1 MTNVIVIGAG
11 VIGTSTAYHL
21 AKRGAQ
27 VRLIEQFQIGH
38 TLGSSHGPSRI
49 IRLAYETTD
58 YVLLA
63 QTAFARW
70 RELEAEA
77 GQSLLVRVGGLDF
90 GAPDAYGLAEIGANY
105 AALGIAYDALD
116 AAEIRYRYPQFNPPE
131 NSIGFYQGDYSMLA
145 AEKCV
150 RTFADRAV
158 VHGAILHQNEQVI
171 EIAPQPVGVRVTTQA
186 GYYEADSVV
195 LCAGSWCLPILNALG
210 IDLRLQVV
218 REQLVFLAAKNP
230 ADYSIGRFPLA
241 LQRFA
246 GSTSLGSA
254 FPIYNHTAPKF
265 MVDRIGT
272 PVLPHDP
279 DRQIDLPQLQ
289 VAIDWAMKLMNGLSG
304 EIVET
309 TSCRYSMTPDE
320 DFILDRHPEYH
331 QIVIASP
338 CSGHGFKFA
347 SVIGEILTDL
357 ALVGKTQHDISRF
370 RISRSALH
378 TARHAA
384 ENFGADQ
391 DDLPI

>member
-58 YVLLA
+58 YVMLA
-63 QTAFARW
+63 HTAFARW
-70 RELEAEA
+70 RELETEA

-186 GYYEADSVV
+186 GYYEADSAV

-218 REQLVFLAAKNP
+218 REQLVFLAAKIRRIIVLGGFHWLCSALLAALVWDRRFQFTTILHP
-230 ADYSIGRFPLA
+230 SLWSTELARQCYLTTRIGRLICHNYK
-241 LQRFA
+241 LQ
-246 GSTSLGSA
+246 STG
-254 FPIYNHTAPKF
+254 P
-265 MVDRIGT
+265 
-272 PVLPHDP
+272 
-279 DRQIDLPQLQ
+279 
-289 VAIDWAMKLMNGLSG
+289 
-304 EIVET
+304 
-309 TSCRYSMTPDE
+309 
-320 DFILDRHPEYH
+320 
-331 QIVIASP
+331 
-338 CSGHGFKFA
+338 
-347 SVIGEILTDL
+347 
-357 ALVGKTQHDISRF
+357 
-370 RISRSALH
+370 
-378 TARHAA
+378 
-384 ENFGADQ
+384 
-391 DDLPI
+391 